1 MKGGLEVKVKDLAEL
16 VGISVRTLHHYDEIG
31 LLKPDTISEAGYR
44 YYSERNLDTL
54 QQILF
59 YKELG
64 FSLKQIKEV
73 LEEPGFNQQK
83 ALVWQRKMLLEKRD
97 KLNQMILTIDKTIQY
112 KKGDIHMT
120 SEEKFKGFDFSH
132 NPYEKEARER
142 YGDKKVDETAKGM
155 TQERQEEMNN
165 LYRELAAIRHT
176 DPASKEAQEAIK
188 KWFIL
193 LNKIGSYSLDAF
205 KGLGQMYILDDRFT
219 KNIDQ
224 FGEGLAQFMSEAM
237 GSYADDHQKI

>member
-1 MKGGLEVKVKDLAEL
+1 LKGGLDVKVKKIAEL

-44 YYSERNLDTL
+44 YYSESNLDTL

-73 LEEPGFNQQK
+73 LEDPRFNQEK

-97 KLNQMILTIDKTIQY
+97 KLNQMIVTIDKTIQY

-165 LYRELAAIRHT
+165 LYRELAAIRQT

-237 GSYADDHQKI
+237 GSYADDRQ

>member
-1 MKGGLEVKVKDLAEL
+1 MKVKELAEL

-44 YYSERNLDTL
+44 YYSESNLDTL

-64 FSLKQIKEV
+64 FSLKQIKEI
-73 LEEPGFNQQK
+73 LEDPRFNQQK

-142 YGDKKVDETAKGM
+142 YGDRKVDETAKGM

-165 LYRELAAIRHT
+165 LFRELAAIRHT
-176 DPASKEAQEAIK
+176 DPASKEAQEVIK

-193 LNKIGSYSLDAF
+193 LNKIGCYSLDAF
-205 KGLGQMYILDDRFT
+205 KGLGQMYILDNRFT

-237 GSYADDHQKI
+237 GSYADDHQ

>member
-1 MKGGLEVKVKDLAEL
+1 MKVKELAEL

-44 YYSERNLDTL
+44 YYSESNLDTL

-73 LEEPGFNQQK
+73 LEDPGFNQEK

-97 KLNQMILTIDKTIQY
+97 KLNQMIVTIDKTIQY

-165 LYRELAAIRHT
+165 LYRELALIRHM

-224 FGEGLAQFMSEAM
+224 FVKGLAHFMSEAM
-237 GSYADDHQKI
+237 GRYADNHQ

>member
-1 MKGGLEVKVKDLAEL
+1 MKVKKIAEL

-44 YYSERNLDTL
+44 YYSESNLDTL

-73 LEEPGFNQQK
+73 LEDPRFNQEK

-97 KLNQMILTIDKTIQY
+97 KLNQMIVTIDKTIQY

-165 LYRELAAIRHT
+165 LYRELAAIRQT

-237 GSYADDHQKI
+237 GSYADDRQ

>member
-1 MKGGLEVKVKDLAEL
+1 MKGGLDVKVKKIAEL

-44 YYSERNLDTL
+44 YYSESNLDTL

-73 LEEPGFNQQK
+73 LEDPRFNQEK

-97 KLNQMILTIDKTIQY
+97 KLNQMIVTIDKTIQY

-165 LYRELAAIRHT
+165 LYRELAAIRQT

-237 GSYADDHQKI
+237 GSYADDRQ

>member
-1 MKGGLEVKVKDLAEL
+1 MKVKDLAEL

>member
-1 MKGGLEVKVKDLAEL
+1 MKGGLEVKVKELAEL

-44 YYSERNLDTL
+44 YYSESNLDTL

-73 LEEPGFNQQK
+73 LEDPGFNQQK

-112 KKGDIHMT
+112 KKGDIDMT

-193 LNKIGSYSLDAF
+193 LNKIGCYSLDAF

-224 FGEGLAQFMSEAM
+224 FGEGLAQFMCEAM
-237 GSYADDHQKI
+237 GSYADDHQ

>member
-1 MKGGLEVKVKDLAEL
+1 MKGGLEVKVKELAEL

-44 YYSERNLDTL
+44 YYSESNLDTL

-73 LEEPGFNQQK
+73 LEDPGFNQQK

-237 GSYADDHQKI
+237 GRYADDHQ

>member
-1 MKGGLEVKVKDLAEL
+1 MEVKVKELAVL

-31 LLKPDTISEAGYR
+31 LLKPDTITDAGYR
-44 YYSERNLDTL
+44 YYSENNLDTL

-64 FSLKQIKEV
+64 FSLKHIKDV
-73 LEEPGFNQQK
+73 MKDPDFNQEEV
-83 ALVWQRKMLLEKRD
+83 LVWQRKMLLEKRD
-97 KLNQMILTIDKTIQY
+97 KLDQMIVTIDKTLQY

-120 SEEKFKGFDFSH
+120 NEEKFKGFDFSH
-132 NPYEKEARER
+132 NPYEQEAREH

-155 TQERQEEMNN
+155 TQSLEDETNN
-165 LYRELAAIRHT
+165 LYRELAVIRYT

-193 LNKIGSYSLDAF
+193 LNKIGSYSLEAF
-205 KGLGQMYILDDRFT
+205 RGLGQMYILDERFT

-224 FGEGLAQFMSEAM
+224 FGDGLAQFMCEAM
-237 GSYADDHQKI
+237 GRYADDHQ

>member
-1 MKGGLEVKVKDLAEL
+1 MDVKVKKIAEL

-44 YYSERNLDTL
+44 YYSESNLDTL

-73 LEEPGFNQQK
+73 LEDPRFNQEK

-97 KLNQMILTIDKTIQY
+97 KLNQMIVTIDKTIQY

-165 LYRELAAIRHT
+165 LYRELAAIRQT

-237 GSYADDHQKI
+237 GSYADDRQ

>member
-1 MKGGLEVKVKDLAEL
+1 MKVKELAEL

-44 YYSERNLDTL
+44 YYSESNLDTL

-73 LEEPGFNQQK
+73 LEDPGFNQQK

-237 GSYADDHQKI
+237 GRYADDHQ